1 MEKKIFKV
9 TGMAVMMT
17 AIMSSCTQ
25 SIEDRAGEVI
35 ENELKTKL
43 EKPFEILALSLDSC
57 FADDLVCPA
66 MAESEKELS
75 HLYGQYLF
83 CKEKA
88 EFDSCRMIECEG
100 RQRDIY
106 KASGEDNKQKADALK
121 GQVLEQY
128 KSQLQCI
135 ETAYSAEHE
144 FTGYRA
150 MFSFKQNGV
159 MYEESGICFFN
170 PNLKKPQIYL
180 HEDVMGF
187 GSEWDQELRLEFEE
201 ELIKYGL

>member
-1 MEKKIFKV
+1 MKKKIFKL
-9 TGMAVMMT
+9 TGMAVLMT

-83 CKEKA
+83 YKEKA
-88 EFDSCRMIECEG
+88 EFDSCRMAECEG
-100 RQRDIY
+100 GQRDVY
-106 KASGEDNKQKADALK
+106 KASVEDNKQKAVALK

-128 KSQLQCI
+128 KTQLRCI
-135 ETAYSAEHE
+135 ETAYGSEHE
-144 FTGYRA
+144 FTGYKA
-150 MFSFKQNGV
+150 MFSYQQQGT
-159 MYEESGICFFN
+159 MYEESGICFFDKD
-170 PNLKKPQIYL
+170 LTPQIYL
-180 HEDVMGF
+180 HKDIMGF